1 VFLGRSARDYATSS
15 GFSDENQHDDTFFS
29 ISINHSK
36 HRGYAEKKPD
46 FGVSELLP
54 AGSVSIMRPTYAL
67 PRQVGA
73 KQAQSMATPIRR
85 NPRRRVAPYGGSKQP
100 ETPLRSLA
108 LSLTHLARAALR
120 EPYMLS
126 IEHQRIQLDQLPKA
140 LDGFRI
146 VQLSD
151 VHHGPFSSREQIERA
166 VDTANRLKPDI
177 VALTGDYV
185 SKERHYAAPC
195 AEMLG
200 RLEARYGVYAVLGN
214 HDHWTDAPLITD
226 LFRAEGITVLINE
239 GMRFEKNGAAFWLAG
254 VDDTMVGLEDLSLA
268 LAGSREDEMKLLLA
282 HNPIVLRRAARASV
296 DLVLSGHTHGGQV
309 AIRSERSTSGRARR
323 RLLKGLGRR
332 GHTQIYV
339 NRGLGTVVLPIRY
352 GCPPEISL
360 LELRSQT

>member
-1 VFLGRSARDYATSS
+1 
-15 GFSDENQHDDTFFS
+15 
-29 ISINHSK
+29 
-36 HRGYAEKKPD
+36 
-46 FGVSELLP
+46 
-54 AGSVSIMRPTYAL
+54 
-67 PRQVGA
+67 
-73 KQAQSMATPIRR
+73 MATPLRW
-85 NPRRRVAPYGGSKQP
+85 NQRRRVAPVGGSRRP

-108 LSLTHLARAALR
+108 LSLTHVARAALT

-126 IEHQRIQLDQLPKA
+126 IEHQRIELNRLPSA
-140 LDGFRI
+140 FDGFRI

-151 VHHGPFSSREQIERA
+151 IHHGPFSSRKQIEQA

-177 VALTGDYV
+177 IALTGDYI

-200 RLEARYGVYAVLGN
+200 RLKAQYGVYAVMGN
-214 HDHWTDAPLITD
+214 HDHWVDAPLLTD

-239 GMRFEKNGAAFWLAG
+239 GMHFEKDGAAFWLAG

-268 LAGSREDEMKLLLA
+268 LAGARHDEMKLVLA
-282 HNPIVLRRAARASV
+282 HNPIILRRAARASV

-309 AIRSERSTSGRARR
+309 AISGERSTTVRGARK
-323 RLLKGLGRR
+323 RLLKGLGRL
-332 GHTQIYV
+332 GNTQIYV

-360 LELRSQT
+360 LELRSSY